1 MSTGGVPARSECECY
16 FSKWC
21 ANLPRSEV
29 RSPVVFRAAKFGHRY
44 PYDKFIAPQGGEQF
58 KPILPFSFTSERFL
72 TRNQQQSR
80 PVRGGKIPRDT
91 PIVMN
96 DIPLN
101 ERIIFALDFS
111 DPEEAK
117 RWVEKLDGEIRFFK
131 VGLQLFLAGWWPVID
146 HIVERGN
153 KVMVDLKFFDI
164 PETVHLA
171 VQQLK
176 DKKVTFATIH
186 GNDPIIKAAVKN
198 KNGLKILAVT
208 VLTSFDESDME
219 QMGFTGSVEELV
231 LLRSRKAIELGCDG
245 VVSSAREAGRLRSD
259 ITGNFVIVTPGIRPG
274 ANIDEIQNDD
284 QKRISTAKEAIRDG
298 ADYVVIGR
306 PISTATDPLSKVKEI
321 QTEIAEALAEKPAL
335 S

>member
-1 MSTGGVPARSECECY
+1 MTIPPGSRRKNSQRHTP
-16 FSKWC
+16 
-21 ANLPRSEV
+21 
-29 RSPVVFRAAKFGHRY
+29 HH
-44 PYDKFIAPQGGEQF
+44 
-58 KPILPFSFTSERFL
+58 ER
-72 TRNQQQSR
+72 
-80 PVRGGKIPRDT
+80 
-91 PIVMN
+91 
-96 DIPLN
+96 IPLN

-117 RWVEKLDGEIRFFK
+117 RWVEKLDGKIRFFK

-176 DKKVTFATIH
+176 DKRVTFATIH

-219 QMGFTGSVEELV
+219 QMGFTKSVEELV

-245 VVSSAREAGRLRSD
+245 VVSSAREAGRL
-259 ITGNFVIVTPGIRPG
+259 
-274 ANIDEIQNDD
+274 
-284 QKRISTAKEAIRDG
+284 
-298 ADYVVIGR
+298 
-306 PISTATDPLSKVKEI
+306 
-321 QTEIAEALAEKPAL
+321 
-335 S
+335 